1 MRHTAFTQL
10 FLGQEAH
17 NAGTTKTGMDTV
29 QTPQHLALLTGL
41 PLGPSSPGGP
51 LGPGGP
57 AAPEGPAS
65 PFSPLSPLG
74 PWRGR
79 WFSSQSPLYAHLE
92 QERCWP
98 AMGHPHTHCCISP
111 AAPFQHLLGPRMGM
125 VLFLVPI
132 LHSNSMFH
140 QAGKEPWPSR
150 TSKA

>member
-1 MRHTAFTQL
+1 MRALQGLRTDA
-10 FLGQEAH
+10 A
-17 NAGTTKTGMDTV
+17 

-79 WFSSQSPLYAHLE
+79 QLSSQSPLCVHQSLKGASLE
-92 QERCWP
+92 R
-98 AMGHPHTHCCISP
+98 AIHGLI
-111 AAPFQHLLGPRMGM
+111 AASRQQPLPSVP
-125 VLFLVPI
+125 VLQDGDGTALA
-132 LHSNSMFH
+132 SNS
-140 QAGKEPWPSR
+140 
-150 TSKA
+150 T